1 MQTFTD
7 LTSDEPLPVEQGARV
22 VTRTRKNTRLR
33 SLAFAAVAAIAPFAV
48 ARGVAGLSGSRRAG
62 AIAGGITLAK
72 LAALRWQLQRMFTD
86 EPAYTVERRIGE
98 LELRRYPA
106 RIEAHTRLTVPDF
119 ETAVDVGFRRL
130 AKYIRGGNA
139 EHQTIAMTTPVLTKP
154 RATTHTVGFVMPPGR
169 TLLTLPRPSDD
180 RIHLVHVPARRI
192 AALRFHGRYTDEVF
206 VEHTRRLHDL
216 IETAALE
223 PISQPIFA
231 AFDPPWT
238 LPWLRRTEMWIEI
251 A

>member
-1 MQTFTD
+1 MQT
-7 LTSDEPLPVEQGARV
+7 LTELVGDDPQPAQVTHVATRAR
-22 VTRTRKNTRLR
+22 RNTRLR
-33 SLAFAAVAAIAPFAV
+33 SLAFAAAMLIAPLAIG
-48 ARGVAGLSGSRRAG
+48 RGVSRLAGSRRAG
-62 AIAGGITLAK
+62 AIAGAFSLAK
-72 LAALRWQLQRMFTD
+72 LATLRWQLKRYFVD
-86 EPAYTVERRIGE
+86 EPDYVTLRRIGE
-98 LELRRYPA
+98 LEIRRYPA
-106 RIEAHTRLTVPDF
+106 HLEAHTRLTVPDF